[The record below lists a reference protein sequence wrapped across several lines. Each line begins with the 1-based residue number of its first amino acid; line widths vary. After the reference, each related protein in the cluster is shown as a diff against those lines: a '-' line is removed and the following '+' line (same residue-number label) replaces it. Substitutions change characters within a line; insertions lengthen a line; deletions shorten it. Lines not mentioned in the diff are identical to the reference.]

1 MLLLAGTVV
10 AAGLWAPLPAR
21 AEDPAKVLLVLDVS
35 GSMNE
40 KISSGGTKFAAAKR
54 ALKQVADALP
64 AGTEVGLRV
73 YGSEIA
79 EPKATNPKSLPG
91 HQAGDAHRPAGP
103 DQDVPGGGLVPG
115 GR

>member
-1 MLLLAGTVV
+1 
-10 AAGLWAPLPAR
+10 
-21 AEDPAKVLLVLDVS
+21 
-35 GSMNE
+35 MNE

-79 EPKATNPKSLPG
+79 ESKAENPKACQDTELVMPIGPLNRTKMYKAVDSFQAVGETPSLV
-91 HQAGDAHRPAGP
+91 
-103 DQDVPGGGLVPG
+103 VPLV
-115 GR
+115 R